1 MSLTLDEVV
10 EVFSSGFSYCRSVV
24 WPYEV
29 ERFGVLTVLRD
40 SPRPMDQLRNQEIVT
55 TCLDA
60 ERVVKE
66 VKSFGP
72 SKFFLCVLHDMEAPV
87 AHIKSAFKAYN
98 FRMLRTEPV
107 FARSTAESGL
117 VQTEFRMS
125 RIVSQ
130 LEAAAVEAAI
140 GKRQTPAVVLAN
152 DEERCRQFAAWD
164 GDRPIG
170 WVSSIRTPGNRSW
183 VHNLHVAP
191 DYRRR
196 GIGGNL
202 MRFMLADDFERG
214 VETSVLFASADG
226 AKLYGKVGYTQV
238 GLLQMF
244 APIKSAWASY
254 CR

>member
-29 ERFGVLTVLRD
+29 ERSGILTVLRD
-40 SPRPMDQLRNQEIVT
+40 APRPMDQLRNQEIVT

-60 ERVVKE
+60 ERVIEE

-72 SKFFLCVLHDMEAPV
+72 SKFFLCVLHGLDAP
-87 AHIKSAFKAYN
+87 AGDIKSRFKAHN

-107 FARSTAESGL
+107 FARSTAETEAP
-117 VQTEFRMS
+117 QMEFRMS
-125 RIVSQ
+125 RIVTPM
-130 LEAAAVEAAI
+130 EAGAVEAAI
-140 GKRQTPAVVLAN
+140 GKRQTPAAVLAN
-152 DEERCRQFAAWD
+152 DEERCRQYAAWD

-170 WVSSIRTPGNRSW
+170 WVSSVRTSGNRSW

-191 DYRRR
+191 DFRRR

-202 MRFMLADDFERG
+202 MRFMLADDFRRG
-214 VETSVLFASADG
+214 IETSVLFASTDG
-226 AKLYGKVGYTQV
+226 AKLYGKVGYAQV